1 MTRFLEGF
9 QMEVSEKVLKFYN
22 QSGPLVKEL
31 GNWIESEED
40 RLQRELSEDE
50 IDSKFKELQS
60 KKYNL
65 NYQS

>member
-1 MTRFLEGF
+1 
-9 QMEVSEKVLKFYN
+9 MEVSEKVLKFYN

>member
-1 MTRFLEGF
+1 
-9 QMEVSEKVLKFYN
+9 MEVSQNVLNFYN
-22 QSGPLVKEL
+22 RSEPLVKEL